1 MRPQAN
7 FARQLATIAV
17 FATSCVLILIY
28 LWSAFGGAL
37 PLKPKNYRVS
47 ADFPNATNLGI
58 NADVRISGVNVGHV
72 VAKQERANT
81 THVVFDLKPQYA
93 PLPAD
98 AHVMLRQK
106 TLLGETYV
114 DVTPGSP
121 DGPKLP
127 EGGTI
132 RRSQV
137 SSFVT
142 LDEIFRAFDARTRS
156 ALQTWF
162 QQQAAGLQG
171 RGRDIN
177 DAIGNTPAFTQDTD
191 QLLRIVNSQ
200 EGAVQQLVR
209 NTGTVFDALSE
220 RRGQLSGSIKNWNR
234 VMATL
239 ARRNDAIEGTFKAL
253 PTFEKQG
260 SDAMARLAAFGRDV
274 NPIITKLRPFA
285 RSLGPTLRQVDG
297 LAPDFDALMR
307 GLDPLVT
314 ASKKGLPAGQ
324 RFFDRLRPLVGAFP
338 PVLTNLNPF
347 LGYIA
352 VHRDDFMAFVV
363 NVTAA
368 TEAASV
374 PAGQNH
380 AVHYL
385 RAMTPIGPGS
395 LARYDARQSW
405 SRSNPYALSEL
416 SSKTGFQVYDSR
428 ACGAGGW
435 PTIVKTPVAGVSL
448 DFLDRIERYALN
460 DGRRAAPPCVQE
472 PRGKT
477 TFDHVLPS
485 HP

>member
-7 FARQLATIAV
+7 FTRQLAIIAV
-17 FATSCVLILIY
+17 FAVSCVGLLVY
-28 LWSAFGGAL
+28 LWNAFGGAI
-37 PLKPKNYRVS
+37 PLKPKNYQVV
-47 ADFPNATNLGI
+47 ADFPNAPNLGI

-72 VAKQERANT
+72 VAKEERANAT
-81 THVVFDLKPQYA
+81 RVTFDLEAPYA

-114 DVTPGSP
+114 DVTPGGRR
-121 DGPKLP
+121 GPKLP

-132 RRSQV
+132 QRSQV
-137 SSFVT
+137 SPYVT
-142 LDEIFRAFDARTRS
+142 LDEIFRTFDDKTRAAF
-156 ALQTWF
+156 QTWM
-162 QQQAAGLQG
+162 QEQATGIKG
-171 RGRDIN
+171 RGRDLN
-177 DAIGNTPAFTQDTD
+177 DAIGNTPAFAQETD
-191 QLLRIVNSQ
+191 QLLRIANSQ
-200 EGAVQQLVR
+200 DGAVRQLVS

-220 RRGQLSGSIKNWNR
+220 RRGQLSGSIKNWNN

-239 ARRNDAIEGTFKAL
+239 AKRNDAIEGTFKAL
-253 PTFEKQG
+253 PTFEKAG
-260 SDAMARLAAFGRDV
+260 SEAMEHFAAFGRNV

-307 GLDPLVT
+307 GVGPLVT
-314 ASKKGLPAGQ
+314 ASKTGLPAGQ
-324 RFFDRLRPLVGAFP
+324 RFLERLRPLVGAFP
-338 PVLTNLNPF
+338 PVLTNLNPL

-352 VHRDDFMAFVV
+352 AHRDDFMAFIV

-368 TEAASV
+368 TEASSV
-374 PAGQNH
+374 PSGETR

-385 RAMTPIGPGS
+385 RAMTPLGPGA
-395 LARYDARQSW
+395 LAQYDNRQSW

-416 SSKTGFQVYDSR
+416 SSKSGFQVYDSR
-428 ACGAGGW
+428 GCSDSGW
-435 PTIVKTPVAGVSL
+435 PTIAKTPIDGVSL
-448 DFLDRIERYALN
+448 DFLERIERYALN
-460 DGRRAAPPCVQE
+460 NGQRAAPPCVQE
-472 PRGKT
+472 PRGNT